1 MSCSTLDCFHP
12 RPQCFSEGELER
24 LVSIERNAMS
34 NSADPVFESEQ
45 QHLKE
50 VYSALVEAETE
61 LHSRI
66 ESIDARAAADKASM
80 AEDIRPSFEG
90 ASDTL
95 ESYAAYGAVNSIIKQ
110 YDDEQR
116 QNADKLKDIAL
127 LLERPYFAKLALKL
141 PNSSSPREIYLGV
154 VGFSDKDHGRL
165 VYDWRSPV
173 AEVYYSHALGKT
185 TYEANG
191 KTIEVDLSLR
201 RQFSIDHDS
210 LLAYFDTDIA
220 LQDDLL
226 IESLSQTRS
235 SHMKSITATIQ
246 REQNLVVRAPDAPA
260 MLVSGVAGSGKTSV
274 MLQRLAYLLYRN
286 RDTLTPDNVVLMTP
300 NSKFQDY
307 IEEVLPELGEGNP
320 NMHTWDSLL
329 EEIAEGVTKNN
340 ESLTSRTILSRIEQE
355 FAKDEPSSPFLKAEC
370 VRYVLIDE
378 VQDYTIEQLEAI
390 AAYYP
395 RAHFLMLGD
404 PNQALSDGLAS
415 FDEIR
420 MLFAKLKGFV
430 SEAHLSLS
438 YRSTIGIT
446 RAFASLA
453 DPATDFCIESV
464 LRDGPVPEVLECG
477 CEEEYAHTLATVIEE
492 ITVGSAAIVALQ
504 RDEIE
509 YFRSVVSALRMQ
521 GNVRADCEIEVLT
534 LQEAKGLE
542 FDHVILADV
551 SSRSIES
558 SDLWRRMLYTA
569 VSRATRSLTALSRGQ
584 ASSILKAAF
593 RRCCESLG

>member
-1 MSCSTLDCFHP
+1 MP
-12 RPQCFSEGELER
+12 NNP
-24 LVSIERNAMS
+24 
-34 NSADPVFESEQ
+34 DPVFESEQ

-50 VYSALVEAETE
+50 VCSALIEAEAE
-61 LHSRI
+61 LHRRI

-80 AEDIRPSFEG
+80 TEDIRPNFAG
-90 ASDTL
+90 VFDTL
-95 ESYAAYGAVNSIIKQ
+95 ETYAAYGAVNSIIKQ

-116 QNADKLKDIAL
+116 QNANKLKDIAL
-127 LLERPYFAKLALKL
+127 LLERPYFAKLALKF
-141 PNSSSPREIYLGV
+141 PNGSRPREIYIGV
-154 VGFSDKDHGRL
+154 VGFSDKEHGRL

-185 TYEANG
+185 SYEANG
-191 KTIEVDLSLR
+191 KTIEADLSLR
-201 RQFSIDHDS
+201 RQFSIDHDD

-226 IESLSQTRS
+226 IESLSQTRT
-235 SHMKSITATIQ
+235 SHMKAITATIQ
-246 REQNLVVRAPDAPA
+246 REQNMVVRAPDAPA

-286 RDTLTPDNVVLMTP
+286 RDTLIPDNVVLMTP

-329 EEIAEGVTKNN
+329 EEIAEGLTGKG
-340 ESLTSRTILSRIEQE
+340 EHLTSRAILQKIEQE
-355 FAKDEPSSPFLKAEC
+355 FAKDEPSDLFLKAEC

-378 VQDYTIEQLEAI
+378 VQDYTVGQLEVI
-390 AAYYP
+390 ATYYP

-404 PNQALSDGLAS
+404 PNQALSNGLAS

-420 MLFAKLKGFV
+420 KLFTGRKGYV
-430 SEAHLSLS
+430 REEHLALS
-438 YRSTIGIT
+438 YRSTIEIT

-464 LRDGPVPEVLECG
+464 LRNGPVPGVMECG
-477 CEEEYAHTLATVIEE
+477 SEEDYVKALKTAIGE
-492 ITVGSAAIVALQ
+492 ITEGSAAIVALQ
-504 RDEIE
+504 EDEVE
-509 YFRSVVSALRMQ
+509 YYRSEVTALRMQ
-521 GNVRADCEIEVLT
+521 GSVKADCEIDVLT
-534 LQEAKGLE
+534 IREAKGLE
-542 FDHVILADV
+542 FDHVILADA

-558 SDLWRRMLYTA
+558 TDLWKRMLYTA
-569 VSRATRSLTALSRGQ
+569 ASRATRSLTALSRGQ
-584 ASSILKAAF
+584 AAPILKSAF
-593 RRCCESLG
+593 RKGCESLN

>member
-1 MSCSTLDCFHP
+1 ML
-12 RPQCFSEGELER
+12 SESELER
-24 LVSIERNAMS
+24 LVSTERNAMP
-34 NSADPVFESEQ
+34 NSPDPVFESEQ

-50 VYSALVEAETE
+50 VYSALIEAKTE
-61 LHSRI
+61 LHRRI

-80 AEDIRPSFEG
+80 AEDIRPSFAG
-90 ASDTL
+90 DSDTL
-95 ESYAAYGAVNSIIKQ
+95 ETYAAYGAVNSIIKQ

-116 QNADKLKDIAL
+116 QNADKLEDIAL
-127 LLERPYFAKLALKL
+127 LLERPYFAKLALKF
-141 PNSSSPREIYLGV
+141 PNSTRPREICIGV

-185 TYEANG
+185 SYEANG
-191 KTIEVDLSLR
+191 KTIEADLSLR
-201 RQFSIDHDS
+201 RQFSIDHDK

-235 SHMKSITATIQ
+235 SHMKAITATIQ
-246 REQNLVVRAPDAPA
+246 REQNVVVRAPDAPA

-300 NSKFQDY
+300 HAMFQDY

-320 NMHTWDSLL
+320 IMHTWDSLL
-329 EEIAEGVTKNN
+329 KEIAESFSGNN
-340 ESLTSRTILSRIEQE
+340 ESLTSRTMLSKIEQE
-355 FAKDEPSSPFLKAEC
+355 FAKDEPSDLFLKAEC

-378 VQDYTIEQLEAI
+378 VQDYTIEQLEVI
-390 AAYYP
+390 TSYYP

-415 FDEIR
+415 FNEIR
-420 MLFAKLKGFV
+420 ILFTKRKGFV
-430 SEAHLSLS
+430 SEAHLALS
-438 YRSTIGIT
+438 YRSTIEIT

-464 LRDGPVPEVLECG
+464 LRNGSVPEVLECD
-477 CEEEYAHTLATVIEE
+477 CEEEYAQTLATVIGE
-492 ITVGSAAIVALQ
+492 ITVGSVAIVALQ

-509 YFRSVVSALRMQ
+509 YLRSAVSAFRMQ
-521 GNVRADCEIEVLT
+521 GNVRADREIEVLT

-542 FDHVILADV
+542 FDHVILADA
-551 SSRSIES
+551 SSQSIES
-558 SDLWRRMLYTA
+558 SDLWKRMLYTA

-584 ASSILKAAF
+584 AASILKAAF
-593 RRCCESLG
+593 RQCCESLG